1 MLMRYFFLMFGLLLL
16 SSCIHQ
22 PQVLPPTLKGR
33 EQEHFVPPFT
43 QVQVEGIIN
52 VSLHSGYKNQVII
65 LHGDPRD
72 LGNVLIDPK
81 GGKLL
86 IKLPK
91 GHPNFGQ
98 VTAEIRANVL
108 KGFYYEGEGTI
119 VGNNIHSGFLELS
132 IDNSGDTTLG
142 GYLVLRKLKASGGGN
157 VQISGVNTK
166 FLQLDISE
174 KTKVQLSGVI
184 DLSRINLADSSVL
197 CMYWVKS
204 PLLSICQR
212 GNSLVRL
219 AGVVDKLDVELW
231 DTAHFNGRYLRAKN
245 AFVKTHDRAVADIM
259 AIKHQHTLATDAS
272 DIYFYKVPKTSA
284 DFMAYAGSVLD
295 MRDWNRPELHDYT
308 RYNSPS
314 SAPGDVP
321 LIAGLSK

>member
-1 MLMRYFFLMFGLLLL
+1 MRYFFLIFSLLL

-33 EQEHFVPPFT
+33 AQEHFVPPFT
-43 QVQVEGIIN
+43 QVRVEGIIN
-52 VSLHSGYKNQVII
+52 VSLHSGYKHQEII
-65 LHGDPRD
+65 LRGDPRD
-72 LGNVLIDPK
+72 LGNVLIEPK
-81 GGKLL
+81 GNNLL

-91 GHPNFGQ
+91 GHPNFGE
-98 VTAEIRANVL
+98 VTAEIHANVL
-108 KGFYYEGEGTI
+108 KGFSYEGEGTI

-142 GYLVLRKLKASGGGN
+142 GYIVLRKLKASGGGN
-157 VQISGVNTK
+157 IQISGVNTQY
-166 FLQLDISE
+166 LQLDIIN

-184 DLSRINLADSSVL
+184 SLSRINLADNSLL

-212 GNSLVRL
+212 GKSLVQL
-219 AGVVDKLDVELW
+219 AGTVDKLDVELW
-231 DTAHFNGRYLRAKN
+231 DSAHFNGRYLRAKN
-245 AFVKTHDRAVADIM
+245 AFVKTHDRSVADIM
-259 AIKHQHTLATDAS
+259 AIKHQHTLATDSS

-314 SAPGDVP
+314 SAPGEVP